1 MSIDGNDMENGEQP
15 VLYTVTNQSEETI
28 KSFNLKISNDD
39 GEIVNKTVSCNLLP
53 GNQNY
58 LKTNFHLII

>member
-1 MSIDGNDMENGEQP
+1 MFYIHKKSAPKIAIEDMSIDGNDMENGEQP

-39 GEIVNKTVSCNLLP
+39 GEIVNKTVS
-53 GNQNY
+53 
-58 LKTNFHLII
+58 KME